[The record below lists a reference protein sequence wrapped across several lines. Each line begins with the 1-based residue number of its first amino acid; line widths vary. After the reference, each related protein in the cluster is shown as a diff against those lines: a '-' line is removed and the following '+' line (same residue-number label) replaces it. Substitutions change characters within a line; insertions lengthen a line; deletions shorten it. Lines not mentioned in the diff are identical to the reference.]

1 MKVSIVELG
10 TVRPGETEVD
20 GLADAVVTARH
31 ADALGFH
38 RVWFAEHHLA
48 SSNASHHPELLIA
61 AAGAVTRGIRVG
73 SGSVLL
79 NHYSP
84 FKVAEMFQQLEA
96 MYPGRVDL
104 GMGRATSG
112 QVIDLALQPDRA
124 SRPVDDHRERV
135 SEVLAWLYE
144 RFPDGHPFAGHPL
157 MPSVPHVPQTWPL
170 GSSSQGPALA
180 GELGLGYA
188 FAGFIHPL
196 LATDALQEYRRAFRP
211 RGFDAEHPRAMLAVN
226 VAMGEDDADGDRL
239 ALSAKGFYARLMR
252 GGIGATMPTPEQ
264 ALRELAPAQRDE
276 PTTIVG
282 DRWPR
287 FVAGGPERV
296 RATLE
301 QMLEASGADELM
313 CQNLIAAP
321 EDRRGSHARI
331 AAAFGLEAGRTTRRI
346 GPPGA
351 ADVDGCLR
359 HLASELRPSLIRM
372 LCGGRPSAGVACA
385 SNRSW
390 RR

>member
-1 MKVSIVELG
+1 MKVSIVDLG
-10 TVRPGETEVD
+10 TVRPGETEAD
-20 GLADAVVTARH
+20 GLADAVETAKH
-31 ADALGFH
+31 ADAAGFH

-112 QVIDLALQPDRA
+112 RAIDLALQPDRA
-124 SRPVDDHRERV
+124 SEPSDDHRERV
-135 SEVLAWLYE
+135 SEVLDWLYE

-157 MPSVPHVPQTWPL
+157 MPSVPHVPQTWLL
-170 GSSSQGPALA
+170 GSGVHGPALA

-188 FAGFIHPL
+188 FAGFIHPMM
-196 LATDALQEYRRAFRP
+196 ATDALQAYRRAFRP
-211 RGFDAEHPRAMLAVN
+211 RGLDADRPRAMLAMH
-226 VAMGEDDADGDRL
+226 VAVGEDDADGERL
-239 ALSAKGFYARLMR
+239 VLSAKGFYARLMR
-252 GGIGATMPTPEQ
+252 RVPGASIPTPEE

-296 RATLE
+296 RATL
-301 QMLEASGADELM
+301 QRMLEESGADELM

-321 EDRRGSHARI
+321 EDRRASHARI
-331 AAAFGLEAGRTTRRI
+331 AAAFGL
-346 GPPGA
+346 
-351 ADVDGCLR
+351 
-359 HLASELRPSLIRM
+359 RPRS
-372 LCGGRPSAGVACA
+372 GVATDA
-385 SNRSW
+385 VAR
-390 RR
+390 